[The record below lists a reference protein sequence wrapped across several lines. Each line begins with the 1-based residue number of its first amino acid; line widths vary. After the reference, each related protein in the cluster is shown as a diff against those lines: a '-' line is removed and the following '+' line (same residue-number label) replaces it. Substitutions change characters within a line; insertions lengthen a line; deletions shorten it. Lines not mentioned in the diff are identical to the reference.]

1 MWPGGVLASR
11 KIAWAYLQGNRWQ
24 TSTAENRSVRV
35 PASCSIHDV
44 RLSAEAQGH
53 GPAPGQL
60 WSFKLHHCPAVSWF
74 SADTQAAVH
83 LTMMTLPEEKS
94 ADALQIAL
102 RAARENEARWME
114 MSPEISADCDRMEQW
129 ASTAKLRRLEIE
141 RIETLL
147 AEVEN
152 PSPGPTLR

>member
-1 MWPGGVLASR
+1 M
-11 KIAWAYLQGNRWQ
+11 GNGFIGFPCFPQ
-24 TSTAENRSVRV
+24 TGISTVNAV
-35 PASCSIHDV
+35 
-44 RLSAEAQGH
+44 SAE
-53 GPAPGQL
+53 
-60 WSFKLHHCPAVSWF
+60 
-74 SADTQAAVH
+74 TQAAVN
-83 LTMMTLPEEKS
+83 LTMMTLPKETS
-94 ADALQIAL
+94 AKALQIAL

>member
-1 MWPGGVLASR
+1 
-11 KIAWAYLQGNRWQ
+11 
-24 TSTAENRSVRV
+24 
-35 PASCSIHDV
+35 
-44 RLSAEAQGH
+44 
-53 GPAPGQL
+53 
-60 WSFKLHHCPAVSWF
+60 
-74 SADTQAAVH
+74 
-83 LTMMTLPEEKS
+83 MMTLPKETS

-114 MSPEISADCDRMEQW
+114 MSPEISADHDRMEQW

>member
-1 MWPGGVLASR
+1 MCEIAAAISKGGGKGR
-11 KIAWAYLQGNRWQ
+11 
-24 TSTAENRSVRV
+24 E
-35 PASCSIHDV
+35 
-44 RLSAEAQGH
+44 
-53 GPAPGQL
+53 
-60 WSFKLHHCPAVSWF
+60 AVSSLSHAF
-74 SADTQAAVH
+74 HRPAFPRSTGFQADTQAAVH
-83 LTMMTLPEEKS
+83 LSMMTFPKEKS

>member
-1 MWPGGVLASR
+1 MMSGSQKRR
-11 KIAWAYLQGNRWQ
+11 KGAGRLQ
-24 TSTAENRSVRV
+24 
-35 PASCSIHDV
+35 
-44 RLSAEAQGH
+44 
-53 GPAPGQL
+53 GQL
-60 WSFKLHHCPAVSWF
+60 WSFTLHHCPTVSWF
-74 SADTQAAVH
+74 STETQAAVH
-83 LTMMTLPEEKS
+83 LSMMTLLKEKS
-94 ADALQIAL
+94 ADALQVAL

-114 MSPEISADCDRMEQW
+114 MSPEICADSDRMEQW